1 MADPSIIECA
11 AACTVTVVH
20 EISIPILGLSLEDG
34 GRIAGAVL
42 AVWAVGY
49 AFRVFAQAISGG
61 NPSTKESE

>member
-11 AACTVTVVH
+11 TACTVTVVH
-20 EISIPILGLSLEDG
+20 EISIPILDLSLEDG
-34 GRIAGAVL
+34 GAIAGAVL

-49 AFRVFAQAISGG
+49 AFRAIAQTISGG